1 MKILTFANRTKYM
14 YLSTILKTIVKFA
27 GHYNR
32 KNPKTRQDSFKSQIN
47 KENFWMSPNTQ
58 QPSTLKTTYNQN
70 DAKGGCFMNFKDCM
84 ACINRTNRWNAFC
97 EWPGV
102 SMCAHEH
109 EIYLLSS
116 SNISSCWLVVI
127 IQIKELNPLTG
138 YT

>member
-70 DAKGGCFMNFKDCM
+70 DAKGGCFLNFKDCM
-84 ACINRTNRWNAFC
+84 ACINRTNR
-97 EWPGV
+97 
-102 SMCAHEH
+102 
-109 EIYLLSS
+109 
-116 SNISSCWLVVI
+116 
-127 IQIKELNPLTG
+127 
-138 YT
+138 

>member
-70 DAKGGCFMNFKDCM
+70 DAKGGCFMNFKQENP
-84 ACINRTNRWNAFC
+84 ILY
-97 EWPGV
+97 GV
-102 SMCAHEH
+102 YKQNQSVKCF
-109 EIYLLSS
+109 L
-116 SNISSCWLVVI
+116 
-127 IQIKELNPLTG
+127 
-138 YT
+138 